1 MIEDTAEAVVSMEA
15 HKTILDVI
23 GNTPLVRLNKVSQ
36 GLKPTI
42 FAKLENLNPGGSVKD
57 RIGIAMVER
66 AEQKGLLRPGGTI
79 IEPTSGNTGIGLAMV
94 AAVKGYKMI
103 FVMPDKMSEEKRSI
117 LRAYGAKVVVTPTN
131 VPPESAEHYTKV
143 AERLAK
149 ETPHSYMPN
158 QYENRANPDAHYRT
172 TGPEIWGQ
180 TGGKVDVLVCGM
192 GTGGTITGIG
202 RFLKEKKKNLK
213 VVGADPEGS
222 IFYPRYHGHKEE
234 PHQYKVEGIGEDF
247 MPGTMDLSIVDDIV
261 QVSDRDAFRM
271 ARRLAQEE
279 GILVGGSG
287 GTAVH
292 AAVKVAERL
301 PEDKTIVTLLPDT
314 GRNYLSKLFSDRWM
328 KEQGFL

>member
-1 MIEDTAEAVVSMEA
+1 MEV
-15 HKTILDVI
+15 HKTILDVV

-42 FAKLENLNPGGSVKD
+42 LAKLENLNPGGSVKD
-57 RIGIAMVER
+57 RIGIAMVEQ
-66 AEQKGLLRPGGTI
+66 AELRGLLKPGGTI
-79 IEPTSGNTGIGLAMV
+79 IEPTSGNTGVGLAIV
-94 AAVKGYKMI
+94 ASVKGYKMI

-131 VPPESAEHYTKV
+131 VPPESPEHYTKV
-143 AERLAK
+143 AERLSR

-158 QYENRANPDAHYRT
+158 QYENQANPDAHYRT
-172 TGPEIWGQ
+172 TGPEIWRQ
-180 TGGKVDVLVCGM
+180 TEGKIDVFVCGM

-247 MPGTMDLSIVDDIV
+247 MPGTMDMSIVDDVI

-271 ARRLAQEE
+271 ARRLAREE

-292 AAVKVAERL
+292 AAVKIAEHL
-301 PEDKTIVTLLPDT
+301 PGDKTIVTLLPDT
-314 GRNYLSKLFSDRWM
+314 GRNYLSKLFSDQWM

>member
-1 MIEDTAEAVVSMEA
+1 MLTEAVVSMEV
-15 HKTILDVI
+15 HRTILDVI
-23 GNTPLVRLNKVSQ
+23 GNTPLVRLNKISQ

-42 FAKLENLNPGGSVKD
+42 LAKLENLSPGGSVKD
-57 RIGIAMVER
+57 RIGIAMVEQ
-66 AEQKGLLRPGGTI
+66 AEQKGLLKPGGTI
-79 IEPTSGNTGIGLAMV
+79 IEPTSGNTGVALAMV

-131 VPPESAEHYTKV
+131 VSPESAEHYTKV

-149 ETPHSYMPN
+149 ETVRSYMPN

-172 TGPEIWGQ
+172 TGPEIWRQ

-202 RFLKEKKKNLK
+202 RFLKEKKKGLK
-213 VVGADPEGS
+213 VVGADPDGS

-247 MPGTMDLSIVDDIV
+247 MPGTMDMSIVDDVI
-261 QVSDRDAFRM
+261 QVSDKDAFHM

-279 GILVGGSG
+279 GIFVGGSG

-292 AAVKVAERL
+292 AAVKVGEHL

-314 GRNYLSKLFSDRWM
+314 GRNYLSKLFSDQWM

>member
-1 MIEDTAEAVVSMEA
+1 MEV

-23 GNTPLVRLNKVSQ
+23 GNTPLIRLNKVSQ

-42 FAKLENLNPGGSVKD
+42 LAKLENLNPGGSVKD
-57 RIGIAMVER
+57 RIGIAMVEQ
-66 AEQKGLLRPGGTI
+66 AEQTGLLKPGGTI
-79 IEPTSGNTGIGLAMV
+79 IEPTSGNTGVGLAMV
-94 AAVKGYKMI
+94 ASVKGYKMI

-131 VPPESAEHYTKV
+131 VSPESPEHYTKV
-143 AERLAK
+143 AERLAR

-172 TGPEIWGQ
+172 TGPEIWRQ
-180 TGGKVDVLVCGM
+180 TEGRVDVFVCGI
-192 GTGGTITGIG
+192 GTGGTITGTG
-202 RFLKEKKKNLK
+202 RFLKEKRKSLK

-222 IFYPRYHGHKEE
+222 IFYPRFHREKEE

-247 MPGTMDLSIVDDIV
+247 MPGTLDMSVVDDII
-261 QVSDRDAFRM
+261 QVSDTDAFRM

-287 GTAVH
+287 GTAAH
-292 AAVKVAERL
+292 AAVKVAEGL
-301 PEDKTIVTLLPDT
+301 PKDKTIVTLLPDT
-314 GRNYLSKLFSDRWM
+314 GRNYLSKLFSDQWM
-328 KEQGFL
+328 REQGFL

>member
-1 MIEDTAEAVVSMEA
+1 MEA

-57 RIGIAMVER
+57 RIGIAMVEQ

-79 IEPTSGNTGIGLAMV
+79 IEPTSGNTGVGLAMV
-94 AAVKGYKMI
+94 ASVKGYKMI

-172 TGPEIWGQ
+172 TGPEIWRQ
-180 TGGKVDVLVCGM
+180 SEGKIDVLVCGM

-202 RFLKEKKKNLK
+202 RFLKEKKKGLK

-247 MPGTMDLSIVDDIV
+247 MPGTMDLSIVDDVV

-292 AAVKVAERL
+292 AAVKVADHL
-301 PEDKTIVTLLPDT
+301 PGDKTIVTLLPDT
-314 GRNYLSKLFSDRWM
+314 GRNYLSKLFSDQWM